1 MSHSMHMRTMLR
13 LFCPLALV
21 AVAGLLAACGGGSD
35 KQAAPGSKQNPLV
48 GRNTPGAKAQSSE
61 AGKAGAPGYQ
71 KLLERQTSK
80 PASNFT
86 PCNLVSKAQ
95 AQAIMGA
102 RIQDPLEAPQGP
114 TCIYRTRDGKSFIT
128 LAVQPVKFATLK
140 RQLADRK
147 PVAIS
152 NRTAY
157 CGRYGQSMLYMPLS
171 GGRVLSVSARCRVA
185 KQFALT
191 ALGRLKD

>member
-1 MSHSMHMRTMLR
+1 MNHSKRMLR
-13 LFCPLALV
+13 LLCPLALT
-21 AVAGLLAACGGGSD
+21 AAAALLAACGGGSE
-35 KQAAPGSKQNPLV
+35 KHAAPGTPQNPLV
-48 GRNTPGAKAQSSE
+48 ARDTPGAKAQSSE
-61 AGKAGAPGYQ
+61 AGSSNAPGYQ
-71 KLLERQTSK
+71 KLLERQSK
-80 PASNFT
+80 KPQSNFT

-102 RIQDPLEAPQGP
+102 RIVDPLEAPQGP
-114 TCIYRTRDGKSFIT
+114 TCIYRTRDGKNFIT
-128 LAVQPVKFATLK
+128 LAVQPVKFAKLK

-171 GGRVLSVSARCRVA
+171 GGRVLSVSARCKLA